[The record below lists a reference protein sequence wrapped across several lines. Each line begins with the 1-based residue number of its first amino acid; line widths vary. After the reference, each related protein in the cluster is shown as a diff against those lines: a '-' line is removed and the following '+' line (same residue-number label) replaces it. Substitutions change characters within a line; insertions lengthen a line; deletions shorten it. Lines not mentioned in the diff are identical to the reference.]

1 MKILLLGEFSG
12 FYSNLKDGL
21 IDLGHEVVLLSH
33 SDNLRKIQNSDI
45 SLDPKLKGFLGKI
58 ENRIRLLITLSKL
71 KNFDVVQL
79 INPFIFYYK
88 FFPKKYILKKI
99 QKHNKKFY
107 LSAAGTDA
115 FYFQISSKI
124 LRYGPFEDI
133 LRFDIKKNTYV
144 YKTKNALNFN
154 KNILDF
160 SDGIIPN
167 NFEYECGY
175 ANQKNLKSTIPMP
188 INTSKYQFSHNN
200 INGKIVIFHGYNS
213 TRKGIKGSNHIQE
226 AFKMLEK
233 KYSNK
238 VLFLLKENLSFD
250 KYLKLLPNVNIVVD
264 QTNSY
269 SAGMNALIAM
279 SFGRVVLSGAEPES
293 LKSLKIK
300 KTPVINIFPSA
311 KSIIAEL
318 DKLINNQSLIK
329 KIGFESRQFVE
340 KNHDHILIAKKYLDI
355 WKNK

>member
-21 IDLGHEVVLLSH
+21 IALGHNVVFVSH
-33 SDNLRKIQNSDI
+33 TDGLRKIKNSDY
-45 SLDPKLKGFLGKI
+45 SLDPKLGGFLGKI
-58 ENRIRLLITLSKL
+58 EIRIKLLAILLKL
-71 KNFDVVQL
+71 KDFDVVQL

-88 FFPKKYILKKI
+88 LFPKKYFFYKI
-99 QKHNKKFY
+99 QKQNKKFY

-133 LRFDIKKNTYV
+133 LKFDIKKNTYL
-144 YKTKNALNFN
+144 YQNKNAFNFN
-154 KNILDF
+154 KEILQI
-160 SDGIIPN
+160 SNGIIPMS
-167 NFEYECGY
+167 FEYECGY
-175 ANQKNLKSTIPMP
+175 AKEKNLKSTLPLS
-188 INTSKYQFSHNN
+188 INISKYDYTDNN
-200 INGKIVIFHGYNS
+200 VKDKIIIFHGYNFS
-213 TRKGIKGSNHIQE
+213 RKGIKGTHHVQE
-226 AFKMLEK
+226 AFKILEK

-238 VLFLLKENLSFD
+238 VLFLMKEGLTFD